1 MGEKTRILFLSAN
14 PPNTGPIRV
23 DEEAREVFKRLE
35 EGSNR
40 EAFELIKHPALRA
53 GDLQLLLMKYE
64 PEIVHFSG
72 HSSLAQR
79 IFMEG
84 TGGKGKQIATDAL
97 VEVFRLYQDHVRLV
111 VLNAC
116 NTKGQAQA
124 LTTVIDYTI
133 GAGKGI
139 GDRAAIKFAGAFYRA
154 LSFAMPVEKAF
165 ESAKAEL
172 LIQKIRRSKG
182 LELFKRNSLN
192 ASKCIVD
199 EPDASAGGQGVALEA
214 AAFRDLIEGEVGSG
228 ESRLLR
234 SAVIDGSLIH
244 QVENAAEGSC
254 KRRRAFQH
262 RQRPAEM

>member
-1 MGEKTRILFLSAN
+1 MGEKSRILFLSAN

-40 EAFELIKHPALRA
+40 DAFELIKHPALRP
-53 GDLQLLLMKYE
+53 GDLQLLLMKYK

-84 TGGKGKQIATDAL
+84 PGGKGKQIATEGL
-97 VEVFRLYQDHVRLV
+97 VEVFRLYKDHVRIV

-116 NTKGQAQA
+116 STRDQAQA
-124 LTTVIDYTI
+124 LTAVIDYTI

-154 LSFAMPVEKAF
+154 LSFAIPVEKAF

-172 LIQKIRRSKG
+172 LIQKIPRSKG
-182 LELFKRNSLN
+182 LELFKREGLDS
-192 ASKCIVD
+192 SKTFFGQ
-199 EPDASAGGQGVALEA
+199 PDAAADDQTVALKA
-214 AAFRDLIEGEVGSG
+214 ALCKLIDGDLSG
-228 ESRLLR
+228 WENRMLR
-234 SAVIDGSLIH
+234 SAVHDSSVIREQIDD
-244 QVENAAEGSC
+244 AAEGFASVV
-254 KRRRAFQH
+254 
-262 RQRPAEM
+262 ESSSVGT